1 MTDAHPMSHITFL
14 NKNQALSGF
23 VGDLALPPEYV
34 LLVKAFGCGAI
45 DRTETLDQGFD
56 YRVID
61 PIPERFDDSRT
72 FAQLCDETARK
83 IVAEAL
89 EQSRNIRVFWSGGI
103 DSTVAIIALMK
114 AAAESDCA
122 NKINILVSTE
132 AVEEYLEFF
141 DIHIRGKYATTPITP
156 PVSQYLDPEMLNVT
170 GEMGDQ
176 LFGSYLSRN
185 FVETGIAH
193 IPYQDILPLVLTRT
207 LKLPDLAD
215 RLIRYLQ
222 PQVEACPVR
231 LESLFDYFWW
241 INFSLKWQA
250 VAMRLQVFRVQQ
262 IREVNDAT
270 RHFFRGPDFQN
281 WSLSH
286 PAARA
291 AVADWR
297 DYKMEAKKY
306 IHEFTGDD
314 VYLAEKTKEPSLKS
328 VMHKAGDRK
337 KRKVFVYMDEMFQ
350 AKFRYV
356 KRGKRRNRHSA

>member
-23 VGDLALPPEYV
+23 VGDLALPSEYV

-61 PIPERFDDSRT
+61 PIPVCFDDSRT

-83 IVAEAL
+83 IVDEAL
-89 EQSRNIRVFWSGGI
+89 EESKKIRVFWSGGI
-103 DSTVAIIALMK
+103 DSTVAIVALMK

-122 NKINILVSTE
+122 DIINVLVSTE
-132 AVEEYLEFF
+132 AVEEYPEFF
-141 DIHIRGKYATTPITP
+141 DLHIREKYSTTPITP
-156 PVSQYLDPEMLNVT
+156 PVSQYLDPAMLNVT

-176 LFGSYLSRN
+176 LFGSYLSRE

-193 IPYQDILPLVLTRT
+193 IPYQDMLPIVLTQK
-207 LKLPDLAD
+207 LKRPELAD
-215 RLIRYLQ
+215 RLMRYLQ
-222 PQVEACPVR
+222 PQIEACPVR
-231 LESLFDYFWW
+231 LESLFEYFWW

-250 VAMRLQVFRVQQ
+250 VALRLQVFRVDQ
-262 IREVNDAT
+262 IREVDDVT
-270 RHFFRGPDFQN
+270 RHFFRSPDFQN

-291 AVADWR
+291 AVSDWR

-314 VYLAEKTKEPSLKS
+314 DYLAGKTKEPSLKS
-328 VMHKAGDRK
+328 VIHKASHRK
-337 KRKVFVYMDEMFQ
+337 KRKVFVYMNETFQ
-350 AKFRYV
+350 AEWRYA
-356 KRGKRRNRHSA
+356 KRGKRRNRQSA